1 MYIDNFVVMNTD
13 TEEIMETL
21 NTKALAMK
29 YAQQEM
35 EDDPEVSL
43 IVLEVIARTKR
54 LLEVTKEEEELV
66 HGSGQ
71 KDAPTE
77 KKEGSLHKFIDAIL
91 AGEKIEASLDAY
103 IEAWHNSKDSEED
116 IASYLGLKE
125 EEYKL
130 LAEDPSF
137 LDYIIYIR
145 KNNLA
150 FGEFLWWDKLNKKHF
165 VHPLISK

>member
-13 TEEIMETL
+13 TEEIIETL

-35 EDDPEVSL
+35 EDNSEVSL
-43 IVLEVIARTKR
+43 IVLKVIARTKK
-54 LLEVTKEEEELV
+54 LLEVTKECEELV
-66 HGSGQ
+66 HELGQ
-71 KDAPTE
+71 KDAPTK
-77 KKEGSLHKFIDAIL
+77 KKEGGLPKFIDAIL

-103 IEAWHNSKDSEED
+103 IEAWYNSKDSEED

-130 LAEDPSF
+130 LVEDPSF

-145 KNNLA
+145 KNKLA
-150 FGEFLWWDKLNKKHF
+150 FGEFLWWDKRNKKHF
-165 VHPLISK
+165 VNPAVPL